1 MPEAE
6 EKQKETVDID
16 TSGPEVEI
24 KLPEEKTKDED
35 KTYEDER
42 ETKLEDGGVADDTP
56 EKPVEQPAVQ
66 GSDKQESNAKEVE
79 DYSEGVKKRIAKL
92 TKKMREAERQKDEAL
107 RYAESV
113 KKERDQFKSQATS
126 LDKNYATEMEG
137 RIASSLAAAQA
148 KLAAARES
156 QDSKAE
162 VEALTAISQLGYE
175 QGKLAE
181 LKTAQQMEETAAKDK
196 PQTIAQPKRPASP
209 DPRAEAWAEKNEWFG
224 KDNAMTYTA
233 FDLHR
238 KLTEE
243 EGYDPKSDEYYAEID
258 KRIRLEF
265 PHKFDT
271 TVEKQTSKPT
281 QNVASATRSSKTSR
295 KSVRLTSSQVAI
307 AKKLGV
313 PLEEYAKQLMNT
325 KGVCETTYEHEGGI
339 GIWKRINQLVRAKLS
354 KVIQQKY
361 NHKLKR
367 LSQKQDQKFGL
378 HHRT

>member
-1 MPEAE
+1 MPETE
-6 EKQKETVDID
+6 EKLKETVDID

-24 KLPEEKTKDED
+24 KLPEEKIKEED

-66 GSDKQESNAKEVE
+66 GSDKQQSNSQEVE
-79 DYSEGVKKRIAKL
+79 DNSEGVKKRIAKL

-113 KKERDQFKSQATS
+113 RKERDQFKTQATS

-148 KLAAARES
+148 KLAAARDS

-181 LKTAQQMEETAAKDK
+181 LKTAQQMEETALKDK
-196 PQTIAQPKRPASP
+196 PQAQAITQPKRAAAP
-209 DPRAEAWAEKNEWFG
+209 DPKAEAWAERNDWFG

-243 EGYDPKSDEYYAEID
+243 EGFDPKSDDYYAEID
-258 KRIRLEF
+258 KRIKLEF

-281 QNVASATRSSKTSR
+281 QNVASATRSSKTGR

-325 KGVCETTYEHEGGI
+325 KEV
-339 GIWKRINQLVRAKLS
+339 
-354 KVIQQKY
+354 
-361 NHKLKR
+361 
-367 LSQKQDQKFGL
+367 
-378 HHRT
+378 